1 MDSYYIKEGN
11 VWLGPLSEHEFEHRK
26 AGSDEF
32 VYWKPGFCPN
42 LVLHPH
48 LCSHTKSWVKPP
60 IATED
65 NPSEELHKPVIL
77 NAKPLDPE
85 DEMPEAPV
93 EEDKKSTKE
102 TEVKKVLEKTSKDP
116 GMAFKLFV
124 IIIGFI
130 LVFIAGFYVNSKLSV
145 MFYQDIIIQESVKDI
160 EYYTRDMINETKEIR
175 NDIDTLNAVMGREF
189 KAIRKEISEVR
200 TDLYQSNQ

>member
-48 LCSHTKSWVKPP
+48 LCSHTKSWVKPQ

-65 NPSEELHKPVIL
+65 KPSEELHKPVIL
-77 NAKPLDPE
+77 EAKPLDRD
-85 DEMPEAPV
+85 DEMIETPAQEGNKPA
-93 EEDKKSTKE
+93 KE
-102 TEVKKVLEKTSKDP
+102 KVNKTRKETSKDP

-124 IIIGFI
+124 IIIGFL

-200 TDLYQSNQ
+200 TELYKSKQ